1 MALRLPILLLCLGT
15 PFALAA
21 QDFAIDADLVGSC
34 TEDRADLCIP
44 AAAQTCMETHEGG
57 ETTVGMGRCLDLAHA
72 AWDARLNE
80 SYRDLLAQ
88 HRAQDVDLAEIGSS
102 APELE
107 APLREMQRA
116 WIAYRDAAC
125 THEAATWGGGT
136 GSGPAYLG
144 CLIELTA
151 RQTLRL
157 ERYLWEG
164 DREWMTR

>member
-1 MALRLPILLLCLGT
+1 MIRIALVLFLIGT
-15 PFALAA
+15 GPAVAQDLVYSNAASRDCVLAA
-21 QDFAIDADLVGSC
+21 T
-34 TEDRADLCIP
+34 TEGARLDCIG
-44 AAAQTCMETHEGG
+44 ASANACMTDTPGG
-57 ETTVGMGRCLDLAHA
+57 QTTVGMSSCLDRELTY
-72 AWDARLNE
+72 WDNRLNRIYQRLRKQE
-80 SYRDLLAQ
+80 RTAG
-88 HRAQDVDLAEIGSS
+88 VEAE
-102 APELE
+102 LQQ
-107 APLREMQRA
+107 MQRA